1 MAVSILLIGVLLA
14 LSAIHAYWACGG
26 RWPGHN
32 EASLVERVVG
42 RTSGMRAPSPAS
54 CIAVA
59 AALASSAGLVVVRA
73 LAVVPR
79 LFEVLVAV
87 GLWGTALVF
96 LARGVAGFTPAFR
109 YAEGTS
115 FYRLNRRYY
124 SPLCLLIAA
133 AFVAASW

>member
-14 LSAIHAYWACGG
+14 LSSIHAYWACGG

-54 CIAVA
+54 CVAVA
-59 AALASSAGLVVVRA
+59 AALATSAGLVVFET
-73 LAVVPR
+73 LAVAPR
-79 LFEVLVAV
+79 PFEVLV
-87 GLWGTALVF
+87 GIGFWGAGLVF

-109 YAEGTS
+109 YAEETP

>member
-1 MAVSILLIGVLLA
+1 VAVSILLIGVLFA

-26 RWPGHN
+26 RWPGHD

-54 CIAVA
+54 CIVVA
-59 AALASSAGLVVVRA
+59 AALASAAGLVLFKT
-73 LAVVPR
+73 LAVAPR
-79 LFEVLVAV
+79 QFDVLIAI
-87 GLWGTALVF
+87 GFRGAALVF
-96 LARGVAGFTPAFR
+96 LVRGIAGFTPAFR
-109 YAEGTS
+109 YAEGTP

-133 AFVAASW
+133 AFFAASW

>member
-14 LSAIHAYWACGG
+14 LAAIHAYWACGG
-26 RWPGHN
+26 RWPGHD

-54 CIAVA
+54 CIVVA
-59 AALASSAGLVVVRA
+59 AALASSAGLVFFKTF
-73 LAVVPR
+73 AVAPEA
-79 LFEVLVAV
+79 FEVLVAI
-87 GLWGTALVF
+87 GFWGAALVF
-96 LARGVAGFTPAFR
+96 LVRGVAGFTPAFR
-109 YAEGTS
+109 YAEETP

-124 SPLCLLIAA
+124 SPLCLLMAA

>member
-14 LSAIHAYWACGG
+14 LAAIHAYWACGG
-26 RWPGHN
+26 RWPGHD

-59 AALASSAGLVVVRA
+59 AALASSVGLVFFKT
-73 LAVVPR
+73 LAVAPR
-79 LFEVLVAV
+79 PFGGLVSV
-87 GLWGTALVF
+87 GFWGAAFVF

-109 YAEGTS
+109 YAEGTP

-133 AFVAASW
+133 ALVAASW